1 MHSPRPRR
9 AALLALLAAAALAAP
24 SSALAADQPV
34 PSGPPEGAQVTAG
47 TRVALHAR
55 GVPGETGLGL
65 RISRA
70 AGAVDAC
77 GRISGDIA
85 DAPGTP
91 VSNNPGRFTFDA
103 GPWYDT
109 PGTYV
114 WQVHRIA
121 PDGTCAVAAAQ
132 TIVVLPAPLPR
143 LSRARI
149 PSRIGSSNRTAYI
162 IRTGAVPAGVTRS
175 RYLTL
180 VRNSGRRWGLRSEG
194 RRPGRL
200 VFGNGRSEVGFS
212 NALVPFGALGV
223 TITGPRLRG
232 RARER
237 DLVLRADLPW
247 QPGPAHPDPNEID
260 LETVLLHEFGHF
272 AGNRG
277 HVQRACVDTPMIVG
291 LARGEWWRA
300 PGDFSFRGCA

>member
-1 MHSPRPRR
+1 M
-9 AALLALLAAAALAAP
+9 AAAALTAP

-47 TRVALHAR
+47 SHVALHAR
-55 GVPGETGLGL
+55 GVAGETGLVL
-65 RISRA
+65 RISRTH
-70 AGAVDAC
+70 GAIDPCA
-77 GRISGDIA
+77 RINGDVA
-85 DAPGTP
+85 DVTGTP
-91 VSNNPGRFTFDA
+91 AEGDPTLFTFDA
-103 GPWYDT
+103 GPWYDE

-121 PDGTCAVAAAQ
+121 PDGTCAAAAAR

-143 LSRARI
+143 LARARI
-149 PSRIGSSNRTAYI
+149 PSRIGSSNHAAYI
-162 IRTGAVPAGVTRS
+162 IRTGAVPAGVPRS

-180 VRNSGRRWGLRSEG
+180 VRNSGRRWGLRSQG
-194 RRPGRL
+194 RRPDRI

-223 TITGPRLRG
+223 TITSPRLRG
-232 RARER
+232 RGRER
-237 DLVLRADLPW
+237 DLVLRADMPW
-247 QPGPAHPDPNEID
+247 QPGPAHPDRTQID

-277 HVQRACVDTPMIVG
+277 HVQRTCVDTPMIVG